1 MAEIATTLGEKPS
14 TRRGVNK
21 LAALVLLVAA
31 NCQAASTYQTY
42 HKDMSASTTIRSETR
57 YFVPVCAV
65 RVNNITAGT
74 TVKATSTVT
83 TTNNTGL
90 VVGVTSEVHWCNP
103 ATGLCSRR
111 ITATDSNQRD
121 GGNVTPQEHHKVY
134 KTYARLT
141 AKKYLGSRV
150 ATSSLVVYSTGK
162 AIGQRLNID
171 MCDLDIEVQR

>member
-1 MAEIATTLGEKPS
+1 MKMARIEQQEKPS

-42 HKDMSASTTIRSETR
+42 HKDMSASTTIRSEAR

-83 TTNNTGL
+83 TTNNTVL

-121 GGNVTPQEHHKVY
+121 GGNVTPQEHHKVH
-134 KTYARLT
+134 KPTARLKAIRNYPILKAT
-141 AKKYLGSRV
+141 AV
-150 ATSSLVVYSTGK
+150 LVVYSTGK
-162 AIGQRLNID
+162 AVGQRLNID
-171 MCDLDIEVQR
+171 MCDIDLERQL